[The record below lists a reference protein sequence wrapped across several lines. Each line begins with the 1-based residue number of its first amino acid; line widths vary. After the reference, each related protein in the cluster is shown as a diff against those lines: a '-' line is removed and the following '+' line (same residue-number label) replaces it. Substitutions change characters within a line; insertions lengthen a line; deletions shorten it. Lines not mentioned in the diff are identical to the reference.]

1 MSNNMQEKMSV
12 KEIEV
17 PNDVIHPTL
26 GIPSPMSS
34 QCLTCDA
41 QNMKTCEG
49 TIGKLHLP

>member
-1 MSNNMQEKMSV
+1 MSV

-17 PNDVIHPTL
+17 PNDVIHPML

-41 QNMKTCEG
+41 KTTKTCEG
-49 TIGKLHLP
+49 TTGKLNLP